1 VEEQQD
7 KLWIMCPIRLILA
20 SGSPRRKTLLC
31 AAGLRFDVIESGINE
46 MRLAGESGR
55 DYALRVACEK
65 ALSVSARVPNALVLA
80 ADTIVI
86 CDDQI
91 LVKPNGPDEA
101 CRMLAMLS
109 GKTHTVVTAY
119 ALASVSAILEAA
131 PIISQVTFRPLGS
144 AEIEE
149 YVATGEPMD
158 KAGAYGIQGKGADFI
173 ATVAGSRDNVMG
185 LPMQEV
191 LDALARMGIAPE
203 AQG

>member
-1 VEEQQD
+1 
-7 KLWIMCPIRLILA
+7 MCPIRLILA
-20 SGSPRRKTLLC
+20 SGSPRRKALLC
-31 AAGLRFDVIESGINE
+31 AAGLRFDVIESGISE
-46 MRLAGESGR
+46 MRIAGESGR

-65 ALSVSARVPNALVLA
+65 ALSVSARVPDALVLA
-80 ADTIVI
+80 ADTVVI

-91 LVKPNGPDEA
+91 LVKPNDPDEA

-119 ALASVSAILEAA
+119 ALASVNAILERA
-131 PIISQVTFRPLGS
+131 PIISKVTFRPLGS
-144 AEIEE
+144 AEIEQ
-149 YVATGEPMD
+149 YVATGEPLD

-173 ATVAGSRDNVMG
+173 AMVAGSRDNVMG

-191 LDALARMGIAPE
+191 LAALARMGIAPE

>member
-1 VEEQQD
+1 
-7 KLWIMCPIRLILA
+7 
-20 SGSPRRKTLLC
+20 
-31 AAGLRFDVIESGINE
+31 
-46 MRLAGESGR
+46 MRVAGEFGP

-65 ALSVSARVPNALVLA
+65 ALSVSARIPNALVLA

-86 CDDQI
+86 CDGQI
-91 LVKPNGPDEA
+91 LVKPGDQDEA

-131 PIISQVTFRPLGS
+131 PVVSRVTFRPLGN

-173 ATVAGSRDNVMG
+173 AMVIGSRDNVMG

-191 LDALARMGIAPE
+191 LAALARMGIVPE
-203 AQG
+203 A

>member
-7 KLWIMCPIRLILA
+7 KLWVMCPTRLILA
-20 SGSPRRKTLLC
+20 SGSPRRKALLG
-31 AAGLRFDVIESGINE
+31 AAGLRFEVIESGISE
-46 MRLAGESGR
+46 FRVAGESGR

-65 ALSVSARVPNALVLA
+65 ALSVAARVPDALVLA
-80 ADTIVI
+80 ADTIVL
-86 CDDQI
+86 CDNKI
-91 LVKPNGPDEA
+91 LGKPADPEEA

-119 ALASVSAILEAA
+119 TLAAAAVILEAA
-131 PIISQVTFRPLGS
+131 PVLSQVTFRPLGG

-173 ATVAGSRDNVMG
+173 AMVAGARDNVMG
-185 LPMQEV
+185 LPMREV
-191 LDALARMGIAPE
+191 LAALARRGIAPE

>member
-20 SGSPRRKTLLC
+20 SGSPRRKALLC
-31 AAGLRFDVIESGINE
+31 AAGLRFDVIESGISE
-46 MRLAGESGR
+46 MRVAGESGR
-55 DYALRVACEK
+55 DYAFRVACEK
-65 ALSVSARVPNALVLA
+65 ALSVSARVPDALVLA
-80 ADTIVI
+80 ADTVVI
-86 CDDQI
+86 CDNQI
-91 LVKPNGPDEA
+91 LVKPIDPDEA

-109 GKTHTVVTAY
+109 GKTHMVITAY
-119 ALASVSAILEAA
+119 ALASVNAILEAA
-131 PIISQVTFRPLGS
+131 PIMSQVTFRPLDS
-144 AEIEE
+144 VEIEE
-149 YVATGEPMD
+149 YVATGEPLD

-191 LDALARMGIAPE
+191 LAALARMGIAPG